1 MGSAKIAVTAGGN
14 TTMASCRVVKVILLA
29 TQLFPLILTQT
40 PSMICDS
47 TCFGIP
53 LGQIGCRLAPQP
65 DLPRWNCTE
74 WKKVQIER
82 ISPFS
87 ITYPTLGEV
96 CVNLQP
102 ISEEVSILGRSSRQG
117 VQDGIGD
124 VFANAKAICEVSATF
139 GHHCALTLR

>member
-65 DLPRWNCTE
+65 DLPRFTCTE
-74 WKKVQIER
+74 WKQVQIGQ

-87 ITYPTLGEV
+87 EMPTLGEV

-102 ISEEVSILGRSSRQG
+102 ISEEVSNLGRSTRQG
-117 VQDGIGD
+117 VQD
-124 VFANAKAICEVSATF
+124 
-139 GHHCALTLR
+139 